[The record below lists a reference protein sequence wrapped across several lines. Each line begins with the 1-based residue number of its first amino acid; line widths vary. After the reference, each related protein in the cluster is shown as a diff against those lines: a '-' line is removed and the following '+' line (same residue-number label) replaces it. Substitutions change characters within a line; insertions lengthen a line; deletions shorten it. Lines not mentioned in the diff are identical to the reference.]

1 MKNAKY
7 LLLLSDLNYGNL
19 FRILLTRHLTF
30 YCFQLQWILSTMNKF
45 HWEHIKNTLRFIT
58 RHENFLPVNWAPL
71 TPTSEVGGLEKLVTP
86 SRPAARSRGWTW
98 WWRRPRWWRWWSRG
112 CSSRSWG
119 RRSGAERILGR
130 WSSWCTRRWRWK
142 ERHIPLFPARHQM
155 LKIKRSRN
163 L

>member
-1 MKNAKY
+1 MEIF
-7 LLLLSDLNYGNL
+7 LEFCWPGIWHFIVFNYNE
-19 FRILLTRHLTF
+19 F
-30 YCFQLQWILSTMNKF
+30 CQLWINFTGS
-45 HWEHIKNTLRFIT
+45 IKNTLKFIT
-58 RHENFLPVNWAPL
+58 WHVNFFKLKAVNFLPVNWAPL

-142 ERHIPLFPARHQM
+142 GRHIPLSPARWEAFE
-155 LKIKRSRN
+155 IK
-163 L
+163 